1 MALFLL
7 PEVPQVP
14 LIDPLLV
21 LLVGVETLSCLIKV
35 WNIGHPHSTLLENF
49 YDEMEAEGLGLGL

>member
-1 MALFLL
+1 MAL
-7 PEVPQVP
+7 VP
-14 LIDPLLV
+14 LPLV
-21 LLVGVETLSCLIKV
+21 LHQVMVGVETLSCLIKV